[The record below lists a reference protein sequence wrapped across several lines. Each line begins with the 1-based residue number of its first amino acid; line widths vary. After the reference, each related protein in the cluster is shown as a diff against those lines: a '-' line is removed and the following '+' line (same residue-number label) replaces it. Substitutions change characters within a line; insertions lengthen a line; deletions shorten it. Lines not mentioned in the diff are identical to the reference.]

1 MAFLGQ
7 EELLR
12 IYQERFK
19 YLYLILSI
27 SLILIVSRLV
37 YLQIFNGDVMR
48 QYSDDNRIKKVTI
61 EAPRGMIFDRNRTL
75 LVDNQPSF
83 DLEIVP
89 QYLRE
94 SQNKKEVLKKLSQF
108 SGISVKEIAKK
119 LKLARTLPA
128 FLPVKIK
135 EGLTKDEVA
144 RIETWKLDMPG
155 VSVKMEIK
163 RTSLYKDVA
172 SHLLGYIG
180 KANTRELKELRETDE
195 SYSLDESVG
204 KFGIEKQLEPILRGQ
219 DGQEIL
225 EVDALGRRVRQR
237 KKQNVLS
244 QDWDK
249 PAIPGKNLIL
259 TIDQDVQLAAYD
271 ALGDQVGAV
280 VAIDPN
286 NGEILAMLS
295 KPSFDPTVFSR
306 GIPTKLWNEL
316 LNNENRPLGDKTI
329 QDHYPPGSTF
339 KVVTAFAAIAEKL
352 LNTSTHVNCTGSMR
366 VGNRTYHCWKKGG
379 HGNVNLT
386 EAIEKSCDVFFWKL
400 AQKFESVDQIAKWA
414 FKLGLGHKTDIEL
427 PREVP
432 GLIPTVEWKKKR
444 YNQIWNQGEVLSVA
458 IGQSFVD
465 ATIIQLANLYATIAN
480 GGTVYKP
487 HYLRQIE
494 NPDGSIVSKNDS
506 EVVSQL
512 EIDKKALNQ
521 IQMGLQ
527 KVVNGEDGTAKWNKI
542 PGLEFSGKT
551 GTSQVIRLSADKIY
565 QRCQDMKYEFRH
577 HGLFAGYA
585 PSVNPVIAVAVI
597 VEHGCSGSGAAAPVA
612 KKVIQ
617 TYIQKHFP
625 ELIKKPKPTKPPV
638 ETALNVH

>member
-329 QDHYPPGSTF
+329 
-339 KVVTAFAAIAEKL
+339 
-352 LNTSTHVNCTGSMR
+352 
-366 VGNRTYHCWKKGG
+366 
-379 HGNVNLT
+379 
-386 EAIEKSCDVFFWKL
+386 
-400 AQKFESVDQIAKWA
+400 
-414 FKLGLGHKTDIEL
+414 
-427 PREVP
+427 
-432 GLIPTVEWKKKR
+432 
-444 YNQIWNQGEVLSVA
+444 
-458 IGQSFVD
+458 
-465 ATIIQLANLYATIAN
+465 
-480 GGTVYKP
+480 
-487 HYLRQIE
+487 
-494 NPDGSIVSKNDS
+494 
-506 EVVSQL
+506 
-512 EIDKKALNQ
+512 
-521 IQMGLQ
+521 
-527 KVVNGEDGTAKWNKI
+527 
-542 PGLEFSGKT
+542 SGC
-551 GTSQVIRLSADKIY
+551 R
-565 QRCQDMKYEFRH
+565 
-577 HGLFAGYA
+577 
-585 PSVNPVIAVAVI
+585 
-597 VEHGCSGSGAAAPVA
+597 
-612 KKVIQ
+612 
-617 TYIQKHFP
+617 
-625 ELIKKPKPTKPPV
+625 
-638 ETALNVH
+638 